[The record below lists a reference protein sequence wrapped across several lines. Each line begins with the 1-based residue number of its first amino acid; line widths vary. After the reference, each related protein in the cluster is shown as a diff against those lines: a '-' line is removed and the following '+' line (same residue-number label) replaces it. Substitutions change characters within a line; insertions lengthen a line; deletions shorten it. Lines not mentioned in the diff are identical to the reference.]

1 MSRPVLVLCAHGT
14 ANLQGQQVVSTLHA
28 MVRDARPDLQVELAY
43 VDVQS
48 PSVVDVV
55 AKWAPVA
62 PEVVVVPVLLATG
75 YHVQVDIADAVAPFE
90 NARSAAPLGPDPVL
104 SEILAERIEAVGLK
118 PDDVLVVAAA
128 GSSRPDARFA
138 PEQAARELAQRLGCA
153 VTVGF
158 GASAEPNVPKAV
170 RAASAANSRV
180 VIAAYLLA
188 PGYFHDQLHQAGA
201 DVVTAPLGADP
212 RLAELIVRRFEESR

>member
-1 MSRPVLVLCAHGT
+1 MSRPVLILCAHGT
-14 ANLQGQQVVSTLHA
+14 ANPQGQQVVSTLHV

-43 VDVQS
+43 VDVQR

-55 AKWAPVA
+55 AEWAPVA

-104 SEILAERIEAVGLK
+104 SEILAERIDAGGLK
-118 PDDVLVVAAA
+118 PDDAVVVAAA
-128 GSSRPDARFA
+128 GSSRPDARYA
-138 PEQAARELAQRLGCA
+138 PEQAARELADRLGRE

-212 RLAELIVRRFEESR
+212 RLVELIVRRFEESR